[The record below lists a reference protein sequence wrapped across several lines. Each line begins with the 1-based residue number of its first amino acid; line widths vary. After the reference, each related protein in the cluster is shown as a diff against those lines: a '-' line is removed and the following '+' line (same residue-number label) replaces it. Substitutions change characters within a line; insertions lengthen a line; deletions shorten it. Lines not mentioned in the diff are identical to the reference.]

1 MNENNILANWVM
13 KKVKVS
19 VTQLHSTLLPVDC
32 SPPDS
37 SVHGI
42 SQKRILEWLAIPF
55 FRGSFQ
61 PRDPTWVS
69 RIAGRFFTIMATREA
84 Q

>member
-1 MNENNILANWVM
+1 M

-32 SPPDS
+32 SPTDS

-42 SQKRILEWLAIPF
+42 SQTSTLECVAIPF

-69 RIAGRFFTIMATREA
+69 HIAGRFFTIIATREA